1 MVTVT
6 KPRQRRTK
14 IVCTMGPRLFENDLV
29 RPLMLAGMDVAR
41 FNFSHGTHET
51 HLQWYKTV
59 CDLRDE
65 LDLPVATMLDTKGPE
80 IRTGDFAGGKV
91 MLEAGQ
97 LFTLHT
103 EPCLGDSTHCS
114 ITYADLPKDVKPGDS
129 ILVDDGLIGMT
140 VEHVTDRE
148 ITCKVLNSG
157 PVSNHKGINVP
168 DVHLSMPFI
177 SPKDRED
184 ILFAIENGYDFIAAS
199 FCRSAEDVLAIRRI
213 MQERD
218 NHSIRIIAKIEN
230 TEGVQNLEEIMHA
243 ADGIMVARGD
253 MGVEIPLE
261 EVPGLQKHIIQACV
275 MTGKPVITATQ
286 MLDSMMK
293 NPRPTRAETTDVANA
308 IYDGTSA
315 IMLSGET
322 AAGLYPVEAVQ
333 TMARIALKA
342 EADID
347 YARRFAVANYD
358 TRCDIT
364 AAISH
369 ATVTSSHDL
378 QASAIITVTKSGG
391 TARMISRYR
400 PDCPIVACATN
411 PTVYHQLNL
420 SWGVIPLLIDEK
432 ESTDDLFDSAVD
444 AAVHAGIIRDGELVV
459 LTAGVPLGI
468 SGTTNMMKVHVVG
481 HMLLRATGVGSGQ
494 ATAALYVAG
503 EINEAL
509 ESFRT
514 GSILVCKQTT
524 KALLPLVRRAAGLIL
539 EDDDPEGQGVIAGM
553 SLDIPVIIGAAGATR
568 ILSNGAVV
576 TMRADDGTVSCN

>member
-1 MVTVT
+1 
-6 KPRQRRTK
+6 
-14 IVCTMGPRLFENDLV
+14 MGPRLFENDLV

-65 LDLPVATMLDTKGPE
+65 LGLPVATMLDTKGPE

-400 PDCPIVACATN
+400 PDCPIVACATS